1 MKQCPRCKQTY
12 SDENLNFCLE
22 DGELLTVFGYEP
34 PASRYVDEPPPTV
47 MLNEA
52 RVTNPANWPGS
63 QPISRPTGQQNIQHQ
78 PFTAPAFALSRDK
91 TLPTISL
98 ILGIASLVLM
108 CCYGGIWL
116 GVPAA
121 VLGFLGMKNADRDP
135 GRYEGRGLAIA
146 GMVLG
151 GVSLLASVAFA
162 FIAILSR

>member
-1 MKQCPRCKQTY
+1 
-12 SDENLNFCLE
+12 
-22 DGELLTVFGYEP
+22 
-34 PASRYVDEPPPTV
+34 
-47 MLNEA
+47 
-52 RVTNPANWPGS
+52 
-63 QPISRPTGQQNIQHQ
+63 
-78 PFTAPAFALSRDK
+78 
-91 TLPTISL
+91 
-98 ILGIASLVLM
+98 M